1 MWQLH
6 TRRCN
11 LHVNVFT
18 SSFIERDHVPVVAES
33 DRQALELALEIAKV
47 RDPEKARIVRIRET
61 NTLGVSSTFRKGCG
75 TKRSPTSAFGSSTKG
90 NGRFK
95 TVSCP
100 RRLRPSPSVKFPQ
113 RRSLNRLKVA
123 RKSDKCPID
132 GRVRLAI
139 IASAKCCGWQS
150 HSAQHIVVTEVVRM
164 GGGKS
169 GESPA
174 LSRSGNWGRKPL
186 GVTDLNLR

>member
-18 SSFIERDHVPVVAES
+18 SSFIERDRVPVVAES

-132 GRVRLAI
+132 GRGKAGYNCQCKMLWLAKPF
-139 IASAKCCGWQS
+139 STTYCG
-150 HSAQHIVVTEVVRM
+150 H
-164 GGGKS
+164 KS
-169 GESPA
+169 GADGWREV
-174 LSRSGNWGRKPL
+174 R
-186 GVTDLNLR
+186 